1 MFIVLTHVVS
11 QDRRPQSTSQGV
23 GGNAEGKEEDT
34 ATCIPISRRSST
46 MVPAATY
53 LAYTLIPVKELM
65 AAAPPS
71 RIDETTRMF
80 EARLKNTAYEK
91 AVWRETVSWCLLD
104 HQPPP
109 PILSQLTVREVCHFA
124 ISHSNNLKEGSGV
137 GGVAFGLLQA
147 MGRKVSQGNRRHDA
161 DQPLT
166 IARLLKT
173 IIWVLLQA
181 AKKKAPA
188 TPYSYATVALP
199 ERGATRQLARCPTR

>member
-1 MFIVLTHVVS
+1 
-11 QDRRPQSTSQGV
+11 
-23 GGNAEGKEEDT
+23 
-34 ATCIPISRRSST
+34 

-80 EARLKNTAYEK
+80 EARLKNTGFEK

-104 HQPPP
+104 HHRPP

-147 MGRKVSQGNRRHDA
+147 MGRKLSQGDRRARRGPTTHNCQVTKDHYLGTVTGSVEECACDA
-161 DQPLT
+161 
-166 IARLLKT
+166 
-173 IIWVLLQA
+173 VLIRDCSTA
-181 AKKKAPA
+181 
-188 TPYSYATVALP
+188 
-199 ERGATRQLARCPTR
+199 